1 MEKEKKKKQICT
13 NCVMDTSDIN
23 IKFDE
28 KGVCERCNQYYHDI
42 LPIWNN
48 GNGHE
53 KELKK
58 IVDKIKQE
66 GEGKPYDCLLGMSGG
81 FDSSYMLH
89 FAITELGLRP
99 LVFHVDAGWNLS
111 VGENN
116 IRKMVDKLGVDLTVE
131 KINWNEERD
140 FQLAFF
146 KSGVPHLDTPQDLA
160 FMATLDKFAI
170 KYNLKYILNG
180 GNISTEVIV
189 NPNAWYYWGTDDRHN
204 KDIIRRFGSV
214 PMKTYPFTTVLN
226 RKVYMPYIKKVKI
239 IKLLNYIPYIK
250 KDAEELLKKEYG
262 WEAYSQKH
270 FESIMTKF
278 LEGYWLPNRFGFDV
292 RIPQFSSLILTGQM
306 TREEAL
312 SKLQSSPLSNE
323 EGQALF
329 EQVARMLEISSEELM
344 GYFKM
349 PLKTYKDYKNSEEMF
364 AIGAKVLKMT
374 GIDKLIRK

>member
-99 LVFHVDAGWNLS
+99 LIFHVDAGWNLS

-116 IRKMVDKLGVDLTVE
+116 IRKMVDKLGVDLKVE

-189 NPNAWYYWGTDDRHN
+189 NPNTWCYWGTDDRHN

-226 RKVYMPYIKKVKI
+226 RKVYMSYVKRVKI

-250 KDAEELLKKEYG
+250 KEAEELLKKEYG